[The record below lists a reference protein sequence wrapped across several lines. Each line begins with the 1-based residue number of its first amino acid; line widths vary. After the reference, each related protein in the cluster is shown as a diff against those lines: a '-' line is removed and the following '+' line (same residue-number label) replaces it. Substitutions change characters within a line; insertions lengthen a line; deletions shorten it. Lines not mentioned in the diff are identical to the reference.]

1 MVIPYAQYVGDS
13 NPVDLL
19 NSTLEEYR
27 DAASLLSDASWNQPW
42 AKGKWTLREVM
53 IHVAQWEMIFGYRL
67 ASGVSS
73 PGFTIQPA
81 DQDRLMQHVTGIDGP
96 AAFAGFDGA
105 RRMNLGFV
113 RGLSSTERAMTVIH
127 PEFGP
132 VTVNDLI
139 VQMTGHGIHHLKQ
152 IRSALGPGPKT
163 GE

>member
-1 MVIPYAQYVGDS
+1 MPYAQYVGDQ
-13 NPVDLL
+13 NPVELL

-42 AKGKWTLREVM
+42 TKGKWTLREVM

-67 ASGVSS
+67 QAGVSS

-81 DQDRLMQHVTGIDGP
+81 DQDVLMKHISGIDGP
-96 AAFAGFDGA
+96 AAFACFEGV

-113 RGLSSTERAMTVIH
+113 RGLSTTERAAQVHH
-127 PEFGP
+127 PEFGAI
-132 VTVNDLI
+132 TADDLI

-152 IRSALGPGPKT
+152 IRSAVGPHIGA
-163 GE
+163 